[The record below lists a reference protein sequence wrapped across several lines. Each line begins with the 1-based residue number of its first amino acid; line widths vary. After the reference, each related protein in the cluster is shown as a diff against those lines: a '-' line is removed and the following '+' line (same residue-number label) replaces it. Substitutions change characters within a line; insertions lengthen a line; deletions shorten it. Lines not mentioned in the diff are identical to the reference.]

1 MKLEKEQRDAQNVI
15 NQLSQLPQKSV
26 GDIKRVGT
34 ALICLI
40 LQFDVLKARDAE
52 ARLGHVGRELQMARQ
67 RVLNLNK
74 SQYEG

>member
-40 LQFDVLKARDAE
+40 LQFDVL
-52 ARLGHVGRELQMARQ
+52 
-67 RVLNLNK
+67 
-74 SQYEG
+74 